1 MRSIDNLSKRE
12 LAQLADDLLKEL
24 DHLEDVEHNLVVKPA
39 EYHVGVTR
47 DGVRHQ
53 FAFQT
58 EDAMFDFIMR
68 VTR

>member
-1 MRSIDNLSKRE
+1 MRSIDNLTQAE
-12 LAQLADDLLKEL
+12 LAHLADDLLKEL
-24 DHLEDVEHNLVVKPA
+24 DHLEDVENTLEVKPA
-39 EYHVGVTR
+39 EYHVGITR

>member
-1 MRSIDNLSKRE
+1 MKSIDNLSKRE

-24 DHLEDVEHNLVVKPA
+24 DHLEDVEHNLDIKPA